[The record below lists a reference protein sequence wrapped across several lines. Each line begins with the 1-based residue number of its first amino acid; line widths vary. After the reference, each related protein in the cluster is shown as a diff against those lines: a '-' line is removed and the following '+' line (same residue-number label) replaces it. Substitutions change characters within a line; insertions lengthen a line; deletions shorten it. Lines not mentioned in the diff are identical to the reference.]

1 MRRVLLPVHA
11 FPLSSFHYIQFLK
24 ADSATEL
31 EGVVIKCLSKQ
42 YSVPKRLSDRCAEE
56 IKIIIEESQK
66 DIRQDPVL
74 YQACRDDIDALCN
87 EFVAAEGEDAHGKI
101 EECLKIRLNDIRSSK
116 CKREVASLL
125 QEAKVDIEVDPILHQ
140 ACARDLRHYCP
151 DVPAGDGQQVKRGGG
166 RAAGDI
172 YPVLVA

>member
-1 MRRVLLPVHA
+1 M
-11 FPLSSFHYIQFLK
+11 
-24 ADSATEL
+24 
-31 EGVVIKCLSKQ
+31 IKCLSKQ

-101 EECLKIRLNDIRSSK
+101 EECLKIRLNDIRSGK